1 MNKPFELNFINKIKN
16 NRCEHYCFC
25 PSIFVFAPNFNW
37 SHLLYSFMFLYYT
50 NFFIS
55 QILLKKV
62 KGPTGHTNK
71 LLAFRFSHYIRMT

>member
-37 SHLLYSFMFLYYT
+37 SHLIQFHVFVLHELFHFS
-50 NFFIS
+50 NSI
-55 QILLKKV
+55 KKS
-62 KGPTGHTNK
+62 KRSNGAHK
-71 LLAFRFSHYIRMT
+71 